1 MSATTAR
8 HTARHTARR
17 VNPPA
22 PILLAACAVAAA
34 GLTLTG
40 GGVYAALNATAA
52 NTTAQNASSGT
63 LSLIMAANGVG
74 FGHIVSNLVPGDVVN
89 RYVNL
94 SQGASLDGRALTLS
108 VADATP
114 TKLTTDATKGLRV
127 TVTQCSGTWTTAGA
141 CTGGGATT
149 TVLATSVPLST
160 LTTTPTTL
168 VAGTIAAGSALNLQ
182 VSLTLPDQNETTTNG
197 TVPVGTIQGLTAA
210 LTWTFTES
218 QRTAT
223 TTGS

>member
-1 MSATTAR
+1 MAQL
-8 HTARHTARR
+8 
-17 VNPPA
+17 VWGDVFEP
-22 PILLAACAVAAA
+22 
-34 GLTLTG
+34 GETG
-40 GGVYAALNATAA
+40 GAVEFGADRLLPEPPSV
-52 NTTAQNASSGT
+52 
-63 LSLIMAANGVG
+63 VG
-74 FGHIVSNLVPGDVVN
+74 EEKL
-89 RYVNL
+89 
-94 SQGASLDGRALTLS
+94 GRAT
-108 VADATP
+108 VA
-114 TKLTTDATKGLRV
+114 RV
-127 TVTQCSGTWTTAGA
+127 WQRPAVRSG
-141 CTGGGATT
+141 
-149 TVLATSVPLST
+149 VST